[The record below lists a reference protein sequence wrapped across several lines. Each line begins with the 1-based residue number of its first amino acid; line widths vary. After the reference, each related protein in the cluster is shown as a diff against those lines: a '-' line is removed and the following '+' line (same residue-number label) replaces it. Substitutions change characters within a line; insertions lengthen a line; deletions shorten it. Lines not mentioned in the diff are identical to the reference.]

1 MIDDSNNRDS
11 LENSIYDSENIN
23 NNYFNVSQI
32 SKFPMV
38 KRDFSFI
45 LENEVSYK
53 SIKDCVL
60 SINDNLIKEVKL
72 FDVFKDSKIEK
83 SKKSISISVLL
94 SSDQRTLNEKNIE
107 KISKKI
113 VTSMEKKFN
122 ATLRD

>member
-1 MIDDSNNRDS
+1 M
-11 LENSIYDSENIN
+11 
-23 NNYFNVSQI
+23 
-32 SKFPMV
+32 
-38 KRDFSFI
+38 
-45 LENEVSYK
+45 
-53 SIKDCVL
+53 
-60 SINDNLIKEVKL
+60 KL

>member
-1 MIDDSNNRDS
+1 M
-11 LENSIYDSENIN
+11 
-23 NNYFNVSQI
+23 
-32 SKFPMV
+32 
-38 KRDFSFI
+38 
-45 LENEVSYK
+45 
-53 SIKDCVL
+53 L

-72 FDVFKDSKIEK
+72 FDVFKDGKIEK